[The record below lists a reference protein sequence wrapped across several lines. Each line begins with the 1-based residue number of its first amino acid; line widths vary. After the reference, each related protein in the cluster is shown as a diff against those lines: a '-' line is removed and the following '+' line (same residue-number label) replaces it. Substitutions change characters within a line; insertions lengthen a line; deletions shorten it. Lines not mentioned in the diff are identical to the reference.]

1 MWNDLTQNQKADL
14 MDIYLKNGI
23 TSIKQMQQHY
33 NSNLYA
39 DGGKTAQQVDMSKV
53 GMGAEKNSNYFI
65 DNTMNPLPEVT
76 VTGDALKNNNR
87 IYKSSFDRSI
97 NPYIDMF
104 NATIGQ
110 PMNVL
115 SPTQQV
121 GAAFDVIQGKKTYAQ
136 SIFGGNSGIVTDNY
150 QHNHPIISSGANLLG
165 DVAIPLSLSPRTY
178 GVINNLRPQNLRNW
192 VYVSKAP
199 VGYDGIKQAISRG
212 IDGILSGKPA
222 DIDNPDWFNNK
233 ENMEKLT
240 EYAKIP
246 DNLKGKELQ
255 NYLNNFGEHA
265 LKARADIWRMYNHIP
280 QKYNTFTPNELHPG
294 AFTDKQGIENL
305 TQIPPQIDG
314 KKQVDFVNS
323 VGGNIGVPYIKQLP
337 TENNLVYKTFGTT
350 TTNDLFDLHPF
361 SRDNDRL
368 IPRVVKPLYKKYI
381 GRHLQN
387 LGDNVYRL
395 SNNLIYDN
403 DKINKWMDTADEFSV
418 EMFDPDAFPNPNKLK
433 LNIGRKALSLSDKIK
448 KAANPSFEFLK
459 PLEDKVA
466 KYEVG
471 RLIGSNPVLVQYDI
485 PWTMNMN
492 FTDANDLTKIKATY
506 TKGHNFNTVMNILD
520 SHFLNDNNLNNN
532 LEPLLK
538 NINKIKYIDKNTPIK
553 LK

>member
-65 DNTMNPLPEVT
+65 DNIMNPLPEVT

-121 GAAFDVIQGKKTYAQ
+121 GAAFDIIQGKKTYAQ

-192 VYVSKAP
+192 V
-199 VGYDGIKQAISRG
+199 
-212 IDGILSGKPA
+212 
-222 DIDNPDWFNNK
+222 
-233 ENMEKLT
+233 
-240 EYAKIP
+240 
-246 DNLKGKELQ
+246 
-255 NYLNNFGEHA
+255 
-265 LKARADIWRMYNHIP
+265 
-280 QKYNTFTPNELHPG
+280 
-294 AFTDKQGIENL
+294 
-305 TQIPPQIDG
+305 
-314 KKQVDFVNS
+314 
-323 VGGNIGVPYIKQLP
+323 
-337 TENNLVYKTFGTT
+337 
-350 TTNDLFDLHPF
+350 
-361 SRDNDRL
+361 
-368 IPRVVKPLYKKYI
+368 
-381 GRHLQN
+381 
-387 LGDNVYRL
+387 
-395 SNNLIYDN
+395 
-403 DKINKWMDTADEFSV
+403 
-418 EMFDPDAFPNPNKLK
+418 
-433 LNIGRKALSLSDKIK
+433 
-448 KAANPSFEFLK
+448 
-459 PLEDKVA
+459 
-466 KYEVG
+466 
-471 RLIGSNPVLVQYDI
+471 
-485 PWTMNMN
+485 
-492 FTDANDLTKIKATY
+492 
-506 TKGHNFNTVMNILD
+506 
-520 SHFLNDNNLNNN
+520 
-532 LEPLLK
+532 
-538 NINKIKYIDKNTPIK
+538 
-553 LK
+553 